1 MADTAQPEET
11 PAVDVEVEADGER
24 GPENEVEGSEEVC
37 PGMQRG
43 G

>member
-11 PAVDVEVEADGER
+11 PAVEVEADGER